1 MSELTYP
8 YAEHPKAGTTQELYP
23 GVRWL
28 TMPMGGGSLNHI
40 NLYLL
45 EDDAGWWVVD
55 TGLNLAEVAGLWDD
69 IFTKELGGKPVVAVL
84 CTHFHPDHIGQARM
98 ISDRFQVPL
107 YMTHGEYYQAR
118 AFFGNGPGSDSNA
131 WQSDLY
137 YRRSGM
143 PVEQLNALRESW
155 KQRRGDGMT
164 MPLMPEGYVRLRHGD
179 TLKIGKL
186 RWRIVVGS
194 GHSPEHAC
202 LLCNEASLLLSGD
215 QILPVITSNV
225 SVHASEPEANP
236 MKDWM
241 DSIDRLLELPD
252 DLFVLP
258 AHNLPFYG
266 VRTRLRDLIEHHEER
281 LHLIEEQCR
290 TPTSAY
296 DLLPVLFQRKLD
308 PRQSMMA
315 MGEAIAHAHLLLHRN
330 QLERSLNED
339 GCYRFRTIARDRGR
353 NEADFAAEALHE

>member
-1 MSELTYP
+1 MSELIYP
-8 YAEHPKAGTTQELYP
+8 YAEHPAAGTTRELHP

-45 EDDAGWWVVD
+45 EDTDGWWVVD
-55 TGLNLAEVAGLWDD
+55 TGLSLEEVAGLWDD
-69 IFTKELGGKPVVAVL
+69 IFRTELGGKPVKAVL

-118 AFFGNGPGSDSNA
+118 AFAGNGPGSDSNA
-131 WQSDLY
+131 WQSEQF
-137 YRRSGM
+137 YRRAGM
-143 PVEQLNALRESW
+143 SDEVLTGLRNAWS
-155 KQRRGDGMT
+155 QRRNDGMQ
-164 MPLMPEGYVRLRHGD
+164 MPRMPEGYVRLREGD
-179 TLKIGKL
+179 ELRIGKL
-186 RWRIVVGS
+186 RWRVVVGS

-202 LLCNEASLLLSGD
+202 LLCGEAGLLLSGD

-236 MKDWM
+236 LKEWM
-241 DSIDRLLELPD
+241 DSLDRLLDLPE
-252 DLFVLP
+252 DLLVLP

-266 VRTRLRDLIEHHEER
+266 VRTRLRELLDHHEER
-281 LHLIEEQCR
+281 MDLITEHCR
-290 TPTSAY
+290 EPRSAF
-296 DLLPVLFQRKLD
+296 DLLPVLFKRKLD

-315 MGEAIAHAHLLLHRN
+315 MGEAIAHAHLLMHRN
-330 QLERSLNED
+330 RLTRTLSAE
-339 GCYRFRTIARDRGR
+339 GCYHYRSVTSGEQEPASLDS
-353 NEADFAAEALHE
+353 APLHE